1 MPEGGLASP
10 DEYGI
15 GTISMPLWS
24 EISESTLY
32 ADDTCEVVWGD
43 SSSECHDRAQEV
55 ADKLSEWFTCVG
67 LSLNPK
73 KSEYSNELRSG
84 PDYSQRNAS

>member
-1 MPEGGLASP
+1 M
-10 DEYGI
+10 
-15 GTISMPLWS
+15 
-24 EISESTLY
+24 TLY

-73 KSEYSNELRSG
+73 KSEYIPMNRSVSNLLKLANFIRE
-84 PDYSQRNAS
+84 